1 MRKNKRT
8 TRRRAARPTK
18 MTASALRALV
28 LKEAAKL
35 SGELE
40 DVSNVEAEEVEA
52 SDFADTLE
60 QDLDMYKAM
69 KIKEARMRKQYNKLV
84 REARKV
90 RRNKNLAKK
99 KILRKLK

>member
-8 TRRRAARPTK
+8 TRRRAARSQK

-40 DVSNVEAEEVEA
+40 DVSSVEAEEVEA

>member
-1 MRKNKRT
+1 MKRN
-8 TRRRAARPTK
+8 TRRTRKTVAKK
-18 MTASALRALV
+18 MSPSSLRKFV
-28 LKEAAKL
+28 MKEAAKL

-40 DVSNVEAEEVEA
+40 DVSKVQAEEVDA
-52 SDFADTLE
+52 DGYADTLE

-69 KIKEARMRKQYNKLV
+69 KIKEARMRRQYRKLV

-99 KILRKLK
+99 KILRKLR

>member
-1 MRKNKRT
+1 MKRN
-8 TRRRAARPTK
+8 TRRTRKTVAKK
-18 MTASALRALV
+18 MSPSSLRKFV
-28 LKEAAKL
+28 MKEAAKL

-40 DVSNVEAEEVEA
+40 DVSKVQAEEVDA
-52 SDFADTLE
+52 DGYADTLE

-69 KIKEARMRKQYNKLV
+69 KIKEARMRRQYRKLV